1 MTTRLFKNNQELLHS
16 KLLSKWRRYIF
27 RHILFLKG
35 IKTWIIEY
43 RYLSLLEGVIQV
55 SINMAEHRLV
65 KEIAISIIS
74 TRLEKSLDEIEN
86 LFGVILDTE
95 PADVLA
101 TKAKQLASA
110 TTVEQCIDI
119 FI

>member
-1 MTTRLFKNNQELLHS
+1 M
-16 KLLSKWRRYIF
+16 
-27 RHILFLKG
+27 
-35 IKTWIIEY
+35 
-43 RYLSLLEGVIQV
+43 IQV

-101 TKAKQLASA
+101 TKAKRLASS

>member
-1 MTTRLFKNNQELLHS
+1 M
-16 KLLSKWRRYIF
+16 
-27 RHILFLKG
+27 
-35 IKTWIIEY
+35 
-43 RYLSLLEGVIQV
+43 

-101 TKAKQLASA
+101 TKQLASA

>member
-1 MTTRLFKNNQELLHS
+1 MS
-16 KLLSKWRRYIF
+16 
-27 RHILFLKG
+27 
-35 IKTWIIEY
+35 IK
-43 RYLSLLEGVIQV
+43 
-55 SINMAEHRLV
+55 MAEHRLV
-65 KEIAISIIS
+65 KGIAISIIS
-74 TRLEKSLDEIEN
+74 TRLEKSLDEIES

-101 TKAKQLASA
+101 AKAKQLATA

>member
-1 MTTRLFKNNQELLHS
+1 M
-16 KLLSKWRRYIF
+16 
-27 RHILFLKG
+27 
-35 IKTWIIEY
+35 
-43 RYLSLLEGVIQV
+43 
-55 SINMAEHRLV
+55 SINIAEHRLV

>member
-1 MTTRLFKNNQELLHS
+1 M
-16 KLLSKWRRYIF
+16 
-27 RHILFLKG
+27 
-35 IKTWIIEY
+35 
-43 RYLSLLEGVIQV
+43 
-55 SINMAEHRLV
+55 
-65 KEIAISIIS
+65 
-74 TRLEKSLDEIEN
+74 DEIEN